1 MDYWIYQSANIGTL
15 SIDNIRVSFVLS
27 SDGLYK
33 MSEWYNSDMR
43 AGSSDYPINTSP
55 YKYKFM
61 RTIRYNTNVSMT
73 FAYFLNGTKE
83 DFYKG
88 MIDFNPNKVASYTEF
103 WNDYRTIKSF
113 CEHFEI
119 IRTDIALDIPND
131 RDCFIL
137 ERDRKSYQLQ
147 IRSRKERTEYLGI
160 KNTVGYVKL
169 YNKAYELS
177 LPYPLTRLE
186 ITCEPNSASYLRH
199 FPKLSIVNAQM
210 NMEYLTLKDTD
221 RFILMSIL
229 DAMSTGQTYAMDRF
243 QELGRRK
250 REKLE
255 PYLNTI
261 QKNVQINYK
270 DIEIL
275 FNKMYNEL

>member
-1 MDYWIYQSANIGTL
+1 MEYWIAQNTNIGVL

-27 SDGLYK
+27 ADGLYK
-33 MSEWYNSDMR
+33 ISEWYNSDMR
-43 AGSSDYPINTSP
+43 AGSSDYPVNTSP
-55 YKYKFM
+55 YKYKIM
-61 RTIRYNTNVSMT
+61 RTIRYNTDASMT

-88 MIDFNPNKVASYTEF
+88 MIDFNPNKVFMYNEF
-103 WNDYRTIKSF
+103 WNDFRTIKSF

-119 IRTDIALDIPND
+119 IRTDVALDMPYYRNS
-131 RDCFIL
+131 CIL
-137 ERDRKSYQLQ
+137 ERGRKSYTLQ
-147 IRSRKERTEYLGI
+147 IRSREERTEYLGV

-169 YNKAYELS
+169 YNKAYELD
-177 LPYPLTRLE
+177 LPFQLTRLE
-186 ITCEPNSASYLRH
+186 ITCEPNSVSYLRN

-210 NMEYLTLKDTD
+210 NMDYLALKDTD

-229 DAMSTGQTYAMDRF
+229 DSMSAGTTYAMERF
-243 QELGRRK
+243 NELGRK
-250 REKLE
+250 KKEKIRPFLDAV
-255 PYLNTI
+255 

-275 FNKMYNEL
+275 FNNMYNKL